1 MGDLVRIKKYD
12 YDGHLSYNYG
22 IVMSEPR
29 ECQLEMFPY
38 VNVYNF
44 DVHEEQ
50 KCYPNS
56 LENVSHFRL

>member
-29 ECQLEMFPY
+29 ECQLEMFP
-38 VNVYNF
+38 
-44 DVHEEQ
+44 
-50 KCYPNS
+50 
-56 LENVSHFRL
+56 